1 MMWIIGL
8 LLFLLE
14 FWILKHTT
22 YYAYEYDFSYSR
34 VSKWNKLEE
43 QPITLRIWHIILL
56 IIFNI
61 HFMSLVFL
69 FIFIA
74 FYIFKISEIEDFKYG
89 NTYWRLRVKN
99 NRFFDFLNKK
109 V

>member
-34 VSKWNKLEE
+34 ASNWNKLEE

-56 IIFNI
+56 FIFNI

-74 FYIFKISEIEDFKYG
+74 FYIFKISEIDDYKQS